1 MYCIKMLRSTGRHAN
16 SFKKT
21 AVASDESMKLSGR
34 GDVVLFEFWKEILPV
49 KNAPTIQRN

>member
-34 GDVVLFEFWKEILPV
+34 GDVVLFEFWKEIWPV